1 MYLKGVLLLNK
12 IKYFRKK
19 KNISQHEMSLLIGI
33 SLKHYQN
40 IENNKALP
48 NIQTGLKLAK
58 LLDIDPFLLF
68 NTTDYMLFK

>member
-1 MYLKGVLLLNK
+1 MNK

-19 KNISQHEMSLLIGI
+19 KNISQYEMSLMLGI

-68 NTTDYMLFK
+68 NITDYMLFK